1 MDFAAI
7 FQTWVNVLTH
17 PNEQT
22 FESEKESPNATLQT
36 ALIWIVGAAVVTA
49 ILGFLQSVIFR
60 GVATSSM
67 QQFMNMADLPPEAS
81 QMMNVFTTGG
91 AGAIMSGAGGFLGI
105 ILTPI
110 FFMIGVGIFHLIAKL
125 LGGQGQF
132 DKYAYLLAAFQAP
145 ISIATAVLAFV
156 PVLGGCIGALI
167 SIYSLVL
174 AYFATKVNYGLTSGR
189 AIVVVLVPLIVFF
202 LLVICMGTLIA
213 GLVIAGTNGG

>member
-7 FQTWVNVLTH
+7 FQTWVKVLTQ

-49 ILGFLQSVIFR
+49 ILGFLQGLIFR

-67 QQFMNMADLPPEAS
+67 QQFMDMADLPPETA
-81 QMMNVFTTGG
+81 QMMEMFTSGG
-91 AGAIMSGAGGFLGI
+91 AGAALSGAGGFLGI
-105 ILTPI
+105 ILAPL
-110 FFMIGVGIFHLIAKL
+110 FFMLGVGIFHLIAKL

-132 DKYAYLLAAFQAP
+132 DKYAYLIAAFQAP

-174 AYFATKVNYGLTSGR
+174 AYFATKVNYNLTSGK
-189 AIVVVLVPLIVFF
+189 AIVVVILPVVV
-202 LLVICMGTLIA
+202 LLVGAICIGGLIA
-213 GLVIAGTNGG
+213 SAVVAGMNG